1 MRRKRSKQTRRT
13 RKNIRKRNRSNKFDG
28 KAGSGAVSMIDYFFS
43 TNNDG
48 SNIINKLFTDAI
60 LNLKLNTIVGSK
72 INENIIN
79 NFKKVPNIITA
90 IGKIDTSF
98 ITIPNHIKA
107 LGVISSIV
115 NSNKN
120 VITEDEF
127 LSLLKLFDSIYIH
140 SFLEILGVNIPKLSD
155 TIERIINKYG
165 FTYIKDKE
173 ADNLYTM
180 IGNVKKGLGVVDLYS
195 KKYTNFR
202 GIKLEDNA
210 LFSIAL
216 KDDTHL
222 LFNCLK
228 LYCNGESF
236 ECFKELDRIIKFII
250 EHFEQETLIQIAN
263 DIEKELNSCFL
274 TFKNTNLYYAL
285 RNKSF
290 FKRSPDVVKLDKNTG
305 GLFSFF

>member
-1 MRRKRSKQTRRT
+1 M
-13 RKNIRKRNRSNKFDG
+13 
-28 KAGSGAVSMIDYFFS
+28 
-43 TNNDG
+43 
-48 SNIINKLFTDAI
+48 
-60 LNLKLNTIVGSK
+60 KLNTIVGSK

-173 ADNLYTM
+173 EKMKIFNSIENIPSVA
-180 IGNVKKGLGVVDLYS
+180 KKAKWAGHYFHGAVHDVAVC
-195 KKYTNFR
+195 
-202 GIKLEDNA
+202 A
-210 LFSIAL
+210 L
-216 KDDTHL
+216 H
-222 LFNCLK
+222 
-228 LYCNGESF
+228 
-236 ECFKELDRIIKFII
+236 R
-250 EHFEQETLIQIAN
+250 Q
-263 DIEKELNSCFL
+263 
-274 TFKNTNLYYAL
+274 
-285 RNKSF
+285 
-290 FKRSPDVVKLDKNTG
+290 
-305 GLFSFF
+305 